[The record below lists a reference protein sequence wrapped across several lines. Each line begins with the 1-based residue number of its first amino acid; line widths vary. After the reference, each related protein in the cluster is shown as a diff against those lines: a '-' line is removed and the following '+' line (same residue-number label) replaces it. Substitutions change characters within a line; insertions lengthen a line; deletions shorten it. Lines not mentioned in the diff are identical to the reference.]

1 MFDFLKKGKK
11 KKVVILG
18 IDGTPCSLLMD
29 LIQAGDMPN
38 LFSLARTGTLS
49 PMFASIPEVSSTSWT
64 TFMTG
69 VNPGKH
75 SIYGFM
81 ELKPGTYELFFPNS
95 HNITSPTL
103 WDILTEHG
111 NKCIVLNVPST
122 YPARPLNGIL
132 TAGFVAIDLKKATY
146 PESAYEYLNSINYK
160 MDVDAQKAKQ
170 SLETFCEDV
179 LVTFSKRTEA
189 ILHFL
194 KNEEW
199 DLFVGTIT
207 ETDRLH
213 HFMWDAYE
221 NKEHKFHNFF
231 IDFYRKVD
239 TLIGEIASVCNDIPF
254 MIISDHGFTSIKQ
267 EVYIN
272 YWLRDKGYLNFTK
285 EPPDSLE
292 QIDSNT
298 RAFALDPARIYINLK
313 GKFPCGI
320 VESGSEYEKLRM
332 KIKEELLA
340 LEINGSKVIRDI
352 YTKEEIYKG
361 TYTDRAPD
369 LVVVG
374 NHGYDLK
381 GILNKSSLFGRSIFT
396 GAHTQDNATFFIN
409 RTINDSKI
417 HIMDISPTVLKL
429 MGIKYEFFDGKPL
442 I

>member
-1 MFDFLKKGKK
+1 MFDFLKK
-11 KKVVILG
+11 
-18 IDGTPCSLLMD
+18 
-29 LIQAGDMPN
+29 
-38 LFSLARTGTLS
+38 
-49 PMFASIPEVSSTSWT
+49 
-64 TFMTG
+64 
-69 VNPGKH
+69 
-75 SIYGFM
+75 
-81 ELKPGTYELFFPNS
+81 
-95 HNITSPTL
+95 
-103 WDILTEHG
+103 G

-132 TAGFVAIDLKKATY
+132 TAG
-146 PESAYEYLNSINYK
+146 
-160 MDVDAQKAKQ
+160 
-170 SLETFCEDV
+170 
-179 LVTFSKRTEA
+179 
-189 ILHFL
+189 
-194 KNEEW
+194 
-199 DLFVGTIT
+199 
-207 ETDRLH
+207 
-213 HFMWDAYE
+213 
-221 NKEHKFHNFF
+221 
-231 IDFYRKVD
+231 KVD
-239 TLIGEIASVCNDIPF
+239 SLIGEIASVCNDIPF

-285 EPPDSLE
+285 APPDSLE

-298 RAFALDPARIYINLK
+298 KAFALDPARIYINLK
-313 GKFPCGI
+313 GKFPRGI

-340 LEINGSKVIRDI
+340 LEINGSKLIRDI

-361 TYTDRAPD
+361 TYIDRAPD

-381 GILNKSSLFGRSIFT
+381 GVLNKSSLFGRSIFT

-417 HIMDISPTVLKL
+417 YIMDVSPTVLKL